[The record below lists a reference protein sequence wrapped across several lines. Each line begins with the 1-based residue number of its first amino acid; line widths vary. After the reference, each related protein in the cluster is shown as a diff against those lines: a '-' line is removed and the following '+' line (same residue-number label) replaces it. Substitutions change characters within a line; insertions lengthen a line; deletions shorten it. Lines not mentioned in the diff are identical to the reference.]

1 MLILTGFK
9 FGLLLQ
15 LAVGPICLMTFNLAL
30 AEGFFKGAVFAAA
43 ITLVDA
49 LYISLACIGLSKI
62 IKKNKMLIWL
72 NYAGRLILIILGI
85 TMLMNVNTAVTNSP
99 ISYFSP
105 LDAPYKIFAQGLLL
119 TATNP
124 LTIIFWGGIFSL
136 QIAER
141 NLSSIQLR
149 LFAAGCILSSAFFLI
164 GVALL
169 GSFAAPFLSPTVI
182 NILNAIVGCFI
193 IYCGLRSFL

>member
-1 MLILTGFK
+1 MPMLTGFK

-49 LYISLACIGLSKI
+49 LYISLACIGLSEI

-72 NYAGRLILIILGI
+72 NYAGRLILIILGS
-85 TMLMNVNTAVTNSP
+85 TMLMNVNTAVTNSS